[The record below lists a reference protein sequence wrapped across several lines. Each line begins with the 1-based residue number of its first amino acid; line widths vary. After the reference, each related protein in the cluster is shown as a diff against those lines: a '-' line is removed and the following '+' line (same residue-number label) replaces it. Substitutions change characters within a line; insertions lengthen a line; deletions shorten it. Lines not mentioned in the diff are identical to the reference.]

1 MKLELKL
8 SNKWLEATW
17 YNVSDEGTEEN
28 EAKTQVHCESFSGHP
43 EHIAMLRAKALE
55 YGTELDEAIVK
66 ELEDSYVSPTQAEL
80 DAIETANKISEAK
93 AYLAS
98 TDFKMTIDYY
108 ATLTLEQQ
116 AELTTKRAE
125 ARAFLKGQGL

>member
-17 YNVSDEGTEEN
+17 YTEEN

-43 EHIAMLRAKALE
+43 EHIAMLKSKALE
-55 YGTELDEAIVK
+55 YGTELDEVIVK
-66 ELEDSYVSPTQAEL
+66 ELADSYVAPTQAEL
-80 DAIETANKISEAK
+80 DEIETSNKISEAK
-93 AYLAS
+93 AYLS
-98 TDFKMTIDYY
+98 LSDFKMSVDYY

-125 ARAFLKGQGL
+125 AREFLKGQGL

>member
-17 YNVSDEGTEEN
+17 KDED
-28 EAKTQVHCESFSGHP
+28 KQVHCESFSGHP
-43 EHIAMLRAKALE
+43 EHIAMLRAKATE
-55 YGTELDEAIVK
+55 YGTELDEDIIK
-66 ELEDSYVSPTQAEL
+66 ELADSYEAPTQAEL
-80 DAIETANKISEAK
+80 DEIEIANKISEAK

-98 TDFKMTIDYY
+98 TDFKMTVDYY
-108 ATLTLEQQ
+108 STLTLEQQ

-125 ARAFLKGQGL
+125 ARAYLKGQGL